1 MLPGTLLTPECTV
14 DNTVDDTA
22 DNTVDD
28 IAEPAERAQK
38 PTIPVGIDS
47 TVPSVARVYDA
58 LLGGKDNFA
67 VDREIADKLMQLTPG
82 GVDVGLFNRAVLGRA
97 VRHMVSQGIDQ
108 FIDLG
113 AGLPTVQNTHEV
125 AQGVN
130 PDAKVVYVDN
140 DPMVLV
146 HGRALLAE
154 NGNTT
159 VITADFCEP
168 DAVLGNDDLRALI
181 DFDRPVGLLMVAVL
195 HHLDDAQHPG
205 ELVARYRDAVPSGS
219 FVFITHFID
228 GGEETAEIERVML
241 TDLGSGR
248 FRSFDEVRGFFA
260 GLELQEPGVVYNPLW
275 RPDPGDVVADPV
287 SFAGK
292 IIGAG
297 LGRKP

>member
-1 MLPGTLLTPECTV
+1 VASSEPGTLCSASALSTLEFTV
-14 DNTVDDTA
+14 DHLAETSDHAQQPKRTV
-22 DNTVDD
+22 
-28 IAEPAERAQK
+28 
-38 PTIPVGIDS
+38 PVGVDP

-67 VDREIADKLMQLTPG
+67 VDREIADKLMKLTPG
-82 GVDVGLFNRAVLGRA
+82 GVDVGLFNRAALGRA
-97 VRHMVSQGIDQ
+97 VRYMVGQGIDQ

-125 AQGVN
+125 AQSVH
-130 PDAKVVYVDN
+130 PQSKVVYVDN

-154 NGNTT
+154 NNNTT
-159 VITADFCEP
+159 VITADLAEP
-168 DAVLGNDDLRALI
+168 DAVLNNPDLRALI
-181 DFDRPVGLLMVAVL
+181 DFDRPVGLLMVAAL
-195 HHLDDAQHPG
+195 HHLDDSQRPG
-205 ELVARYRDAVPSGS
+205 ELVAHYRDAVPSGS
-219 FVFITHFID
+219 FIFITHFID
-228 GGEETAEIERVML
+228 GGEETAEIERVLL

-260 GLELQEPGVVYNPLW
+260 GMELLDPGVVYNPLW
-275 RPDPGDVVADPV
+275 RPDPTDVVPDPM

-297 LGRKP
+297 MGRKP

>member
-1 MLPGTLLTPECTV
+1 M
-14 DNTVDDTA
+14 DN
-22 DNTVDD
+22 N
-28 IAEPAERAQK
+28 AEPSEQAPKPSRA
-38 PTIPVGIDS
+38 PVGVDP

-67 VDREIADKLMQLTPG
+67 VDREIAAKLMELTPG
-82 GVDVGLFNRAVLGRA
+82 GVDVGLFNRAVLGRG
-97 VRHMVSQGIDQ
+97 VRYMVSQGIDQ

-125 AQGVN
+125 AQSVN
-130 PDAKVVYVDN
+130 PDAAVVYVDN

-146 HGRALLAE
+146 HGRALLSE
-154 NGNTT
+154 NKKTT
-159 VITADFCEP
+159 VITADLADP
-168 DAVLGNDDLRALI
+168 DGVLTNDDLRALI

-195 HHLDDAQHPG
+195 HHLDDASRPA
-205 ELVARYRDAVPSGS
+205 ELVARYRDAVPPGS
-219 FVFITHFID
+219 FIFITHFID
-228 GGEETAEIERVML
+228 GGAETAAIERVML

-248 FRSFDEVRGFFA
+248 FRSFEEVRGFFT
-260 GLELQEPGVVYNPLW
+260 GLELLEPGVVYNPLW
-275 RPDPGDVVADPV
+275 RPDPTDVVPEPM

>member
-1 MLPGTLLTPECTV
+1 
-14 DNTVDDTA
+14 
-22 DNTVDD
+22 
-28 IAEPAERAQK
+28 
-38 PTIPVGIDS
+38 
-47 TVPSVARVYDA
+47 
-58 LLGGKDNFA
+58 
-67 VDREIADKLMQLTPG
+67 
-82 GVDVGLFNRAVLGRA
+82 
-97 VRHMVSQGIDQ
+97 MVNQGIDQ

-125 AQGVN
+125 AQSIN
-130 PDAKVVYVDN
+130 PNANVVYVDN

-146 HGRALLAE
+146 HGRALLSE
-154 NGNTT
+154 NQNTT

-168 DAVLGNDDLRALI
+168 DAVLNNPDLRALI

-195 HHLDDAQHPG
+195 HHLDDSVRPG

-219 FVFITHFID
+219 FIFITHFID
-228 GGEETAEIERVML
+228 GGAETAEIERVML

-248 FRSFDEVRGFFA
+248 FRSFEEVRGFFE
-260 GLELQEPGVVYNPLW
+260 GLELLEPGVVYNPLW
-275 RPDPGDVVADPV
+275 RPDPEDVVADPV

>member
-1 MLPGTLLTPECTV
+1 M
-14 DNTVDDTA
+14 DR
-22 DNTVDD
+22 
-28 IAEPAERAQK
+28 IAEPFDQAQR
-38 PTIPVGIDS
+38 PTRTKPVGVDP

-67 VDREIADKLMQLTPG
+67 VDRDIADKLMKLTPG
-82 GVDVGLFNRAVLGRA
+82 GVDVGLYNRAVLGRA

-125 AQGVN
+125 AQSVN
-130 PDAKVVYVDN
+130 PQSKVVYVDN

-146 HGRALLAE
+146 HGRALLAD
-154 NGNTT
+154 NKNTT
-159 VITADFCEP
+159 VITADLCEP
-168 DAVLGNDDLRALI
+168 DAVLNNRDLCALI

-195 HHLDDAQHPG
+195 HHLDDSQRPG

-219 FVFITHFID
+219 FIFITHFID

-241 TDLGSGR
+241 GGLGSGR

-260 GLELQEPGVVYNPLW
+260 GMELLEPGVVYNPLW
-275 RPDPGDVVADPV
+275 RPDPNDVVPDPM

-292 IIGAG
+292 IIAGG

>member
-1 MLPGTLLTPECTV
+1 V
-14 DNTVDDTA
+14 DP
-22 DNTVDD
+22 
-28 IAEPAERAQK
+28 IAELADDAQRPMRK
-38 PTIPVGIDS
+38 VPTGVDPN
-47 TVPSVARVYDA
+47 VPSVARVYDA

-67 VDREIADKLMQLTPG
+67 VDRAIAAKLMELTPG
-82 GVDVGLFNRAVLGRA
+82 GVNVGLYNRAVLGRG
-97 VRHMVSQGIDQ
+97 VRYMVSQGIDQ

-125 AQGVN
+125 AQREN

-168 DAVLGNDDLRALI
+168 DAVLNNPDLRALI

-195 HHLDDAQHPG
+195 HHLDDAQRPA
-205 ELVARYRDAVPSGS
+205 ELVARYRDAVPPGS

-228 GGEETAEIERVML
+228 GGEETADIERVML

-248 FRSFDEVRGFFA
+248 FRTFDEVRGFFD
-260 GLELQEPGVVYNPLW
+260 GMELQEPGVVYNPLW
-275 RPDPGDVVADPV
+275 RPDPGDVVPEPM

>member
-1 MLPGTLLTPECTV
+1 MLSAFPAVLPPESSMDRTV
-14 DNTVDDTA
+14 ESPDDA
-22 DNTVDD
+22 QS
-28 IAEPAERAQK
+28 AERKA
-38 PTIPVGIDS
+38 PIGVDP

-67 VDREIADKLMQLTPG
+67 VDRAIRDRLMEMTPG
-82 GVDVGLFNRAVLGRA
+82 GADVPLYNRAVLGRG
-97 VRHMVSQGIDQ
+97 VRYMASQGIDQ

-125 AQGVN
+125 AQSVN
-130 PDAKVVYVDN
+130 PEARVVYVDN
-140 DPMVLV
+140 DPMVLA
-146 HGRALLAE
+146 HGRALLAKDQ
-154 NGNTT
+154 NTT

-168 DAVLGNDDLRALI
+168 DAVLNHPEVRAMI

-205 ELVARYRDAVPSGS
+205 QLVARYRDAVVSGS
-219 FVFITHFID
+219 YLFITHFID

-248 FRSFDEVRGFFA
+248 FRSFDEVRGFLA
-260 GLELQEPGVVYNPLW
+260 GTELVEPGVVYNPLW
-275 RPDPGDVVADPV
+275 RPDPTDVVPDPMT
-287 SFAGK
+287 FAGK

-297 LGRKP
+297 MGRKP

>member
-1 MLPGTLLTPECTV
+1 V
-14 DNTVDDTA
+14 DQS
-22 DNTVDD
+22 
-28 IAEPAERAQK
+28 AEPSEHTHRPRPA
-38 PTIPVGIDS
+38 TPVGVDP

-67 VDREIADKLMQLTPG
+67 VDRDIADKLMKLTPG
-82 GVDVGLFNRAVLGRA
+82 GVDVGLFNRAVLGRG

-125 AQGVN
+125 AQAIN
-130 PDAKVVYVDN
+130 PQAAVVYVDN

-146 HGRALLAE
+146 HGRALLSE
-154 NGNTT
+154 NKNTT

-168 DAVLGNDDLRALI
+168 EAVLNNTDLRALI
-181 DFDRPVGLLMVAVL
+181 DLDRPVGLLMVAVL
-195 HHLDDAQHPG
+195 HHLDDAQRPG
-205 ELVARYRDAVPSGS
+205 ELVAQYLDAVPSGS

-248 FRSFDEVRGFFA
+248 FRSFDEVRGFFT
-260 GLELQEPGVVYNPLW
+260 GTELLEPGVVYNPLW
-275 RPDPGDVVADPV
+275 RPDPDTVVPEPM

>member
-1 MLPGTLLTPECTV
+1 MDHVAEP
-14 DNTVDDTA
+14 VDD
-22 DNTVDD
+22 
-28 IAEPAERAQK
+28 AQSPK
-38 PTIPVGIDS
+38 RKAPVGVDAN
-47 TVPSVARVYDA
+47 VPSVARVYDA

-67 VDREIADKLMQLTPG
+67 VDRAIADQLMKLTPG
-82 GVDVGLFNRAVLGRA
+82 GANVPIYNRAVLGRG
-97 VRHMVSQGIDQ
+97 VRHMISQGIDQ

-125 AQGVN
+125 AQREN
-130 PDAKVVYVDN
+130 PEAKVVYVDN

-159 VITADFCEP
+159 VITADFCDP
-168 DAVLGNDDLRALI
+168 DEVLNNRDLRALI

-195 HHLDDAQHPG
+195 HHLDDAQRPA
-205 ELVARYRDAVPSGS
+205 ELVARYLEAIPSGS

-228 GGEETAEIERVML
+228 GGEETAEIERVLL

-248 FRSFDEVRGFFA
+248 FRSFDEVRGFFD
-260 GLELQEPGVVYNPLW
+260 GMELLEPGVVYNPLW
-275 RPDPGDVVADPV
+275 RPDPGDVVPEPM

>member
-1 MLPGTLLTPECTV
+1 V
-14 DNTVDDTA
+14 DQS
-22 DNTVDD
+22 
-28 IAEPAERAQK
+28 AEPSEHTHRLRPAPPAGVD
-38 PTIPVGIDS
+38 P

-67 VDREIADKLMQLTPG
+67 VDRDIADKLMKLTPG
-82 GVDVGLFNRAVLGRA
+82 GVDVGLFNRAVLGRG
-97 VRHMVSQGIDQ
+97 VRYMVSQGIDQ

-125 AQGVN
+125 AQAVN
-130 PDAKVVYVDN
+130 PQAAVVYVDN

-146 HGRALLAE
+146 HGRALLSE
-154 NGNTT
+154 NKNTT

-168 DAVLGNDDLRALI
+168 AAVLNNTDLRALI
-181 DFDRPVGLLMVAVL
+181 DLDRPVGLLMVAVL
-195 HHLDDAQHPG
+195 HHLDDAQRPG
-205 ELVARYRDAVPSGS
+205 ELVARYLDAVPPGS

-248 FRSFDEVRGFFA
+248 FRSFDEVRGFFT
-260 GLELQEPGVVYNPLW
+260 GTELLEPGVVYNPLW
-275 RPDPGDVVADPV
+275 RPDPDTVVPEPM

>member
-1 MLPGTLLTPECTV
+1 V
-14 DNTVDDTA
+14 DRA
-22 DNTVDD
+22 
-28 IAEPAERAQK
+28 AEPADDAQRLK
-38 PTIPVGIDS
+38 RKMPAGVDP

-67 VDREIADKLMQLTPG
+67 VDRAIADKLMELTPG
-82 GVDVGLFNRAVLGRA
+82 GADVPLYNRAVLGRG

-125 AQGVN
+125 AQGKN
-130 PDAKVVYVDN
+130 PQAKVVYVDN

-154 NGNTT
+154 NGNTA
-159 VITADFCEP
+159 VITADLCEP
-168 DAVLGNDDLRALI
+168 DEVLKNVDLCALI
-181 DFDRPVGLLMVAVL
+181 DFGRPVGLLMVAVL
-195 HHLDDAQHPG
+195 HHLDDAQRPD
-205 ELVARYRDAVPSGS
+205 ELVARYRDALPSGS

-228 GGEETAEIERVML
+228 GGDETAEIERVML
-241 TDLGSGR
+241 SDLGSGR
-248 FRSFDEVRGFFA
+248 FRTFDEIRGLFA
-260 GLELQEPGVVYNPLW
+260 GMELLEPGVVYNPLW
-275 RPDPGDVVADPV
+275 RPDPSDIVPDPMT
-287 SFAGK
+287 FAGK

>member
-1 MLPGTLLTPECTV
+1 MDQIT
-14 DNTVDDTA
+14 
-22 DNTVDD
+22 
-28 IAEPAERAQK
+28 EPADHAQNSRRK
-38 PTIPVGIDS
+38 VPVGVDS

-67 VDREIADKLMQLTPG
+67 VDRAVADQLMALTPG
-82 GVDVGLFNRAVLGRA
+82 GMMVGLYNRAVLGRG
-97 VRHMVSQGIDQ
+97 VRHMVRQGIDQ

-125 AQGVN
+125 AQAEN

-168 DAVLGNDDLRALI
+168 DEVLNNPDLRALI

-195 HHLDDAQHPG
+195 HHLDDAQRPA

-228 GGEETAEIERVML
+228 GGEATAEIERVML

-248 FRSFDEVRGFFA
+248 FRSFDEVRGFFT
-260 GLELQEPGVVYNPLW
+260 GLELLEPGVVYNPLW
-275 RPDPGDVVADPV
+275 RPDPGDDVPDPM

>member
-1 MLPGTLLTPECTV
+1 V
-14 DNTVDDTA
+14 DQS
-22 DNTVDD
+22 
-28 IAEPAERAQK
+28 AEPSEHKHRAR
-38 PTIPVGIDS
+38 PVTPVGVDP

-67 VDREIADKLMQLTPG
+67 VDRDIADKLMKLTPG
-82 GVDVGLFNRAVLGRA
+82 GVDVGLFNRAVLGRG
-97 VRHMVSQGIDQ
+97 VRYMVSQGIDQ

-125 AQGVN
+125 AQAIN
-130 PDAKVVYVDN
+130 PQAAVVYVDN

-146 HGRALLAE
+146 HGRALLSE
-154 NGNTT
+154 NKNTT

-168 DAVLGNDDLRALI
+168 EAVLNNTDLRALI
-181 DFDRPVGLLMVAVL
+181 DLDRPVGLLMVAVL
-195 HHLDDAQHPG
+195 HHLDDAQRPG
-205 ELVARYRDAVPSGS
+205 ELVAQYLDAGPSGS

-248 FRSFDEVRGFFA
+248 FRSFDEVRGFFT
-260 GLELQEPGVVYNPLW
+260 GTELLEPGVVYNPLW
-275 RPDPGDVVADPV
+275 RPDPSDVVPEPM

>member
-1 MLPGTLLTPECTV
+1 MEQAAESLDQSQDPGRK
-14 DNTVDDTA
+14 A
-22 DNTVDD
+22 
-28 IAEPAERAQK
+28 
-38 PTIPVGIDS
+38 PVGVDP

-67 VDREIADKLMQLTPG
+67 VDRAIRDKLMELTPG
-82 GVDVGLFNRAVLGRA
+82 GADVPLYNRAVLGRG
-97 VRHMVSQGIDQ
+97 VRYMVSQGIDQ

-125 AQGVN
+125 AQSIN
-130 PDAKVVYVDN
+130 PDARVVYVDN

-146 HGRALLAE
+146 HGHALLAE
-154 NGNTT
+154 NRNTT

-168 DAVLGNDDLRALI
+168 DAVLNNPDLRGLI
-181 DFDRPVGLLMVAVL
+181 DLDRPVGLLMVAVL
-195 HHLDDAQHPG
+195 HHLDDAQHPD
-205 ELVARYRDAVPSGS
+205 ELVAQYRDAVPPGS
-219 FVFITHFID
+219 FLFITHFID

-248 FRSFDEVRGFFA
+248 FRSFDEVRAFFA
-260 GLELQEPGVVYNPLW
+260 GTELLEPGVVHNPLW
-275 RPDPGDVVADPV
+275 RPDPTDIVPDPMT
-287 SFAGK
+287 FAGR

>member
-1 MLPGTLLTPECTV
+1 V
-14 DNTVDDTA
+14 DPIAELADDTQS
-22 DNTVDD
+22 
-28 IAEPAERAQK
+28 PMRK
-38 PTIPVGIDS
+38 MPVGVDGN
-47 TVPSVARVYDA
+47 VPSVARVYDA

-67 VDREIADKLMQLTPG
+67 VDRAIADKLMELTPG
-82 GVDVGLFNRAVLGRA
+82 GANVPLYNRAVLGRG
-97 VRHMVSQGIDQ
+97 VRHMVRQGIDQ

-125 AQGVN
+125 AQGEN
-130 PDAKVVYVDN
+130 PQARVVYVDN

-146 HGRALLAE
+146 HGRALLAG

-168 DAVLGNDDLRALI
+168 DEVLDNPELRALI

-195 HHLDDAQHPG
+195 HHLDDAQRPG

-228 GGEETAEIERVML
+228 GGEETAEIERVL
-241 TDLGSGR
+241 LSDLGSGR
-248 FRSFDEVRGFFA
+248 FRTFDEVRGFFA
-260 GLELQEPGVVYNPLW
+260 GMQLQEPGVVYNPLW
-275 RPDPGDVVADPV
+275 RPDPSDVVPDPM

>member
-1 MLPGTLLTPECTV
+1 LTEEFSV
-14 DNTVDDTA
+14 DQIGETSSET
-22 DNTVDD
+22 
-28 IAEPAERAQK
+28 QK
-38 PTIPVGIDS
+38 PRKMPPGLDPA
-47 TVPSVARVYDA
+47 VPSVARVYDA

-67 VDREIADKLMQLTPG
+67 VDRAIAQKLMELTPG
-82 GVDVGLFNRAVLGRA
+82 GVDVGLFNRAVLGRG
-97 VRHMVSQGIDQ
+97 VRYMISQGIDQ

-125 AQGVN
+125 AQSVN
-130 PDAKVVYVDN
+130 PQARVVYVDN

-168 DAVLGNDDLRALI
+168 DAVLDNPDLRALI
-181 DFDRPVGLLMVAVL
+181 DFNRPVGLLMVAVL
-195 HHLDDAQHPG
+195 HHLDDVQRPA
-205 ELVARYRDAVPSGS
+205 ELVAQYRDAVPPGS
-219 FVFITHFID
+219 FIFITHFID
-228 GGEETAEIERVML
+228 GGADTAEIERVFL

-248 FRSFDEVRGFFA
+248 FRSFDEIRGFFA
-260 GLELQEPGVVYNPLW
+260 GLELLEPGVVYNPLW
-275 RPDPGDVVADPV
+275 RPDTAVSEPI

-297 LGRKP
+297 MGRKP

>member
-1 MLPGTLLTPECTV
+1 VASSKLGTLTFASIPIDLEHTV
-14 DNTVDDTA
+14 DHA
-22 DNTVDD
+22 
-28 IAEPAERAQK
+28 AEPADDAQRLK
-38 PTIPVGIDS
+38 RKMPAGVDA

-58 LLGGKDNFA
+58 LLGGKDNFT
-67 VDREIADKLMQLTPG
+67 VDRAIADKLMELTPG
-82 GVDVGLFNRAVLGRA
+82 GADVPLYNRAVLGRG

-125 AQGVN
+125 AQGEN
-130 PDAKVVYVDN
+130 PQAKVVYVDN

-154 NGNTT
+154 NGNTA

-168 DAVLGNDDLRALI
+168 DEVLNNLDLRALI

-195 HHLDDAQHPG
+195 HHLDDAQRPD

-228 GGEETAEIERVML
+228 GGDETAEIERVML
-241 TDLGSGR
+241 SDLGSGR
-248 FRSFDEVRGFFA
+248 FRSFDEVRGLFA
-260 GLELQEPGVVYNPLW
+260 GMELLEPGVVYNPLW
-275 RPDPGDVVADPV
+275 RPDPSDIVPDPM

>member
-1 MLPGTLLTPECTV
+1 M
-14 DNTVDDTA
+14 DR
-22 DNTVDD
+22 
-28 IAEPAERAQK
+28 IAEPFDHAQRPK
-38 PTIPVGIDS
+38 RTQPVGVDP

-67 VDREIADKLMQLTPG
+67 VDRDIADKLMKLTPG
-82 GVDVGLFNRAVLGRA
+82 GVDVGLYNRAVLGRA

-125 AQGVN
+125 AQSVN
-130 PDAKVVYVDN
+130 PQSNVVYVDN

-146 HGRALLAE
+146 HGRALLAD
-154 NGNTT
+154 NKKTT
-159 VITADFCEP
+159 VITADLCEP
-168 DAVLGNDDLRALI
+168 DAVLDNRDLRALI

-195 HHLDDAQHPG
+195 HHLDDSQRPG
-205 ELVARYRDAVPSGS
+205 ELVARYRDAIPSGS
-219 FVFITHFID
+219 FIFITHFID

-241 TDLGSGR
+241 GGLGSGR

-260 GLELQEPGVVYNPLW
+260 GMELLEPGVVYNPLW
-275 RPDPGDVVADPV
+275 RPDPNDVVPDPM

-292 IIGAG
+292 IIAGG

>member
-1 MLPGTLLTPECTV
+1 VVSSKPGTLCCLSTLPTLEYTV
-14 DNTVDDTA
+14 DGIV
-22 DNTVDD
+22 
-28 IAEPAERAQK
+28 EPADDAASPMRK
-38 PTIPVGIDS
+38 VPVGIDA

-67 VDREIADKLMQLTPG
+67 VDRAIADKLMELTPG
-82 GVDVGLFNRAVLGRA
+82 GANVPLYNRAVLGRG
-97 VRHMVSQGIDQ
+97 VRYMVSQGIDQ

-125 AQGVN
+125 AQGEN
-130 PDAKVVYVDN
+130 PQAKVVYVDN

-168 DAVLGNDDLRALI
+168 DEVLNDPDLRALI

-195 HHLDDAQHPG
+195 HHLDDAQRPG

-228 GGEETAEIERVML
+228 GGEETADIERVLL

-260 GLELQEPGVVYNPLW
+260 GMELLEPGVVYNPLW
-275 RPDPGDVVADPV
+275 RPDPSDVVPDPMN
-287 SFAGK
+287 FAGK

>member
-1 MLPGTLLTPECTV
+1 VASSKLGTLTFASIPIDLEHTV
-14 DNTVDDTA
+14 DHA
-22 DNTVDD
+22 
-28 IAEPAERAQK
+28 AEPADDAQRLK
-38 PTIPVGIDS
+38 RKMPAGVDA

-58 LLGGKDNFA
+58 LLGGKDNFT
-67 VDREIADKLMQLTPG
+67 VDRAIADKLMELTPG
-82 GVDVGLFNRAVLGRA
+82 GADVPLYNRAVLGRG

-125 AQGVN
+125 AQGEN
-130 PDAKVVYVDN
+130 PQAKVVYVDN

-154 NGNTT
+154 NGNTA

-168 DAVLGNDDLRALI
+168 DEVLNNLDLRALI

-195 HHLDDAQHPG
+195 HHLDDAHRPD

-228 GGEETAEIERVML
+228 GGDETAEIERVML
-241 TDLGSGR
+241 SDLGSGR
-248 FRSFDEVRGFFA
+248 FRSFDEVRGLFA
-260 GLELQEPGVVYNPLW
+260 GMELLEPGVVYNPLW
-275 RPDPGDVVADPV
+275 RPDPSDIVPDPM